1 MVCPKIAS
9 LDVVELGLGHRHS
22 DFFPLDSGCV
32 TWDQKKCYFLRS
44 LNWPPGTWT
53 NRTFY
58 SWDQVTYVKQ
68 IQPETPWSVISCS
81 HPLPIFLGLR
91 QIFLKVLFK
100 TWNILTKKKKKNILT
115 NYEWVS
121 LPLENHIL
129 NKQDVFKR
137 LLITLSSC
145 LTTAAIPSFSSS
157 RCELSWVWS
166 VSFQTFR
173 YVLTSTETVVFGVI
187 HRVVGSWVVFWFGCF
202 TQCGEHTGSS
212 FLVDTGTR
220 FSGGDNEIQ
229 NCSSL
234 GYGPILLP
242 KYSAKWF

>member
-9 LDVVELGLGHRHS
+9 LEVVELGLGYGHS
-22 DFFPLDSGCV
+22 DFFHCIHAASLGIRRNAP
-32 TWDQKKCYFLRS
+32 FLGHYIDLQELEQTEHFIPEIRLLTISQSKPDTPRS
-44 LNWPPGTWT
+44 L
-53 NRTFY
+53 
-58 SWDQVTYVKQ
+58 
-68 IQPETPWSVISCS
+68 ISCS
-81 HPLPIFLGLR
+81 HPLPIFLGFR

-100 TWNILTKKKKKNILT
+100 IWNILTNC
-115 NYEWVS
+115 EWDL

-137 LLITLSSC
+137 WLITLSSY
-145 LTTAAIPSFSSS
+145 LTTAAILSFSSS
-157 RCELSWVWS
+157 RRDLSWVWS
-166 VSFQTFR
+166 VSFQTFC
-173 YVLTSTETVVFGVI
+173 YVLTSIETVVFGVI

-202 TQCGEHTGSS
+202 TPCGEHTGSS

-229 NCSSL
+229 NCSTL

-242 KYSAKWF
+242 NYSAKWF